1 MIYSVHGKLVHL
13 EPNLAVVECAGVG
26 YGVRTSAVTVSRLP
40 AVGEDVTLYTY
51 LHVTDAGIDLFGF
64 YDSYELSCF
73 KMLLGVTRV
82 GPKAALGVLSTVT
95 AEQFAMAV
103 AAGDFKTLAKAPGLG
118 NKTAQRIVLELKDKL
133 QKEKIVT
140 DFDLPDFTPVQ
151 ESSNAG
157 EAISALVVLGYTQGE
172 AASAVMPL
180 DPSMSVEDMIKKAL
194 QTLAGLD

>member
-13 EPNLAVVECAGVG
+13 EPNLAVVECGGVG

-40 AVGEDVTLYTY
+40 AMGEEVTLYTY

-118 NKTAQRIVLELKDKL
+118 SKTAQRIVLELKDKISNEQL
-133 QKEKIVT
+133 TQAVSEG
-140 DFDLPDFTPVQ
+140 PV
-151 ESSNAG
+151 SIYLDASNVS
-157 EAISALVVLGYTQGE
+157 EAIGALVVLGYSQSE
-172 AASAVMPL
+172 AAAAVAKL
-180 DPSMSVEDMIKKAL
+180 DGSLPVEELIKGAL
-194 QTLAGLD
+194 KKLALG

>member
-13 EPNLAVVECAGVG
+13 EPNLAVVECGGVG

-40 AVGEDVTLYTY
+40 AMGEEVTLYTY

-118 NKTAQRIVLELKDKL
+118 SKTAQRIVLELKDKL
-133 QKEKIVT
+133 KKDKVVSGIE
-140 DFDLPDFTPVQ
+140 LPDFTPVQ

-180 DPSMSVEDMIKKAL
+180 DPSMLVEDMIKKAL

>member
-13 EPNLAVVECAGVG
+13 EPNLAVVECGGVG

>member
-13 EPNLAVVECAGVG
+13 EPNLAVVECGGVG

-40 AVGEDVTLYTY
+40 AMGEEVTLYTY

-118 NKTAQRIVLELKDKL
+118 SKTAQRIVLELKDKL
-133 QKEKIVT
+133 KKDKVVSGIE
-140 DFDLPDFTPVQ
+140 LPDFTPVQ

-180 DPSMSVEDMIKKAL
+180 DQSMPVEDMIKKAL

>member
-13 EPNLAVVECAGVG
+13 EPNLAVVECGGVG

-40 AVGEDVTLYTY
+40 AMGEEVTLYTY

-95 AEQFAMAV
+95 A
-103 AAGDFKTLAKAPGLG
+103 
-118 NKTAQRIVLELKDKL
+118 
-133 QKEKIVT
+133 
-140 DFDLPDFTPVQ
+140 
-151 ESSNAG
+151 
-157 EAISALVVLGYTQGE
+157 
-172 AASAVMPL
+172 
-180 DPSMSVEDMIKKAL
+180 
-194 QTLAGLD
+194 

>member
-13 EPNLAVVECAGVG
+13 EPNLAVVECGGVG

-40 AVGEDVTLYTY
+40 AMGEEVTLYTC
-51 LHVTDAGIDLFGF
+51 LHVTDTGIDLFGF

-118 NKTAQRIVLELKDKL
+118 SKTAQRIVLELKDKL
-133 QKEKIVT
+133 KKDKVVSGIE
-140 DFDLPDFTPVQ
+140 LPDFTPVQ

-157 EAISALVVLGYTQGE
+157 EAISALVVLGYSQTE
-172 AASAVMPL
+172 AA
-180 DPSMSVEDMIKKAL
+180 KAL
-194 QTLAGLD
+194 SGLPPELAANELIKQALKRLASR

>member
-13 EPNLAVVECAGVG
+13 EPNLAVVECGGVG

-40 AVGEDVTLYTY
+40 AMGEEVTLYTY

-103 AAGDFKTLAKAPGLG
+103 AAGEFKTLAKAPGLG
-118 NKTAQRIVLELKDKL
+118 SKTAQRIVLELKDKL
-133 QKEKIVT
+133 KKDKVVSGIE
-140 DFDLPDFTPVQ
+140 LPDFTPVQ

-180 DPSMSVEDMIKKAL
+180 DPSMLVEDMIKKAL

>member
-13 EPNLAVVECAGVG
+13 EPNLAVVECGGVG

-40 AVGEDVTLYTY
+40 AMGEEVTLYTY

-118 NKTAQRIVLELKDKL
+118 SKTAQRIVLELKDKL
-133 QKEKIVT
+133 KKDKVVSGIE
-140 DFDLPDFTPVQ
+140 LPDFTPVQ

>member
-13 EPNLAVVECAGVG
+13 EPNLAVVECGGVG

-40 AVGEDVTLYTY
+40 AMGEEVTLYTY

-118 NKTAQRIVLELKDKL
+118 SKTAQRIVLELKDKL
-133 QKEKIVT
+133 KK
-140 DFDLPDFTPVQ
+140 DK
-151 ESSNAG
+151 
-157 EAISALVVLGYTQGE
+157 VVSG
-172 AASAVMPL
+172 
-180 DPSMSVEDMIKKAL
+180 I
-194 QTLAGLD
+194 

>member
-13 EPNLAVVECAGVG
+13 EPNLAVVECGGVG

-40 AVGEDVTLYTY
+40 AMGEEVTLYTY
-51 LHVTDAGIDLFGF
+51 LHVTDAGIGLFGF

-118 NKTAQRIVLELKDKL
+118 SKTAQRIVLELKDKL
-133 QKEKIVT
+133 KKDKVVSGIE
-140 DFDLPDFTPVQ
+140 LPDFTPVQ

-157 EAISALVVLGYTQGE
+157 EAISALVVL
-172 AASAVMPL
+172 SL
-180 DPSMSVEDMIKKAL
+180 IHI
-194 QTLAGLD
+194 

>member
-13 EPNLAVVECAGVG
+13 EPNLAVVECGGVG

-40 AVGEDVTLYTY
+40 AMGEEVTLYTY

-118 NKTAQRIVLELKDKL
+118 SKTAQRIVLELKDKL
-133 QKEKIVT
+133 KKDKVVSGIE
-140 DFDLPDFTPVQ
+140 LPDFTPAQ

-180 DPSMSVEDMIKKAL
+180 DPSMLVEDMIKKAL

>member
-1 MIYSVHGKLVHL
+1 MIYSVHGQLVHL
-13 EPNLAVVECAGVG
+13 EPNLAVVECGGVG

-40 AVGEDVTLYTY
+40 ALGEEVTLYTY

-64 YDSYELSCF
+64 SDSYELSCF

-103 AAGDFKTLAKAPGLG
+103 AAGDYKTLAKAPGLG

-133 QKEKIVT
+133 QKEKLGSAIEM
-140 DFDLPDFTPVQ
+140 PDFTPAT

-172 AASAVMPL
+172 AASAVMSL
-180 DPSMSVEDMIKKAL
+180 DPSMPVEDMIKKAL
-194 QTLAGLD
+194 QVLAGLN

>member
-13 EPNLAVVECAGVG
+13 EPNLAVVECGGVG

-180 DPSMSVEDMIKKAL
+180 DPSLSVEDMIKKAL
-194 QTLAGLD
+194 QTLARLD